1 MQCAAVGLEIW
12 LLFLVATAGVA
23 LLVVAPGKFQ
33 RSLREQPRLRRRL
46 RHTPDAFFERVWFM
60 RLLGIPLVMW
70 AVAILGVYCFFHG
83 ADRPPPVRG
92 AG

>member
-1 MQCAAVGLEIW
+1 M
-12 LLFLVATAGVA
+12 
-23 LLVVAPGKFQ
+23 
-33 RSLREQPRLRRRL
+33 
-46 RHTPDAFFERVWFM
+46 PDAFFERVWFM
-60 RLLGIPLVMW
+60 RLLGVIPLVMW